1 MPLLTPSDSTQ
12 LSMSTV
18 RQFLAASGNA
28 SLIASATTDLSLSGM
43 ELAYMGS
50 NTVGTGMI
58 VSTAKVCMW
67 RQNEITTPAPQPNG
81 ATSTPGFGPGVGA
94 WNYTGGTGVPWRPS
108 RFSEFQRAYY
118 APPSASGAGVPTG
131 ARNSTG
137 IIRFSFA
144 GGSPAAFGS
153 GRYFL
158 YLITGNIGAG
168 WYSVTTNTIDFASP
182 SSGSATAFVV
192 DDRYCGGQMTG
203 PEIRVTGSISYP

>member
-18 RQFLAASGNA
+18 RQFLAASGNTFV
-28 SLIASATTDLSLSGM
+28 SGTNSNLSLSAM
-43 ELAYMGS
+43 ELYYMGNVTS
-50 NTVGTGMI
+50 GTGAI
-58 VSTAKVCMW
+58 VSDAKVCMW
-67 RQNEITTPAPQPNG
+67 RQIEVASPAPTGG
-81 ATSTPGFGPGVGA
+81 ATSNPGFSPGVGA

-118 APPSASGAGVPTG
+118 APPSAVGYGVPTG
-131 ARNSTG
+131 ATNSTG

-158 YLITGNIGAG
+158 YLTSGTIGSG
-168 WYSVTTNTIDFASP
+168 WYSTTSSTLDF
-182 SSGSATAFVV
+182 GCNNGGNATAYVV
-192 DDRYCGGQMTG
+192 DDRYCGGQMVG
-203 PEIRVTGSISYP
+203 MRFG

>member
-1 MPLLTPSDSTQ
+1 
-12 LSMSTV
+12 MSTV

-28 SLIASATTDLSLSGM
+28 SPIASATTNLSLSGM

-50 NTVGTGMI
+50 NTVGTGAI

-67 RQNEITTPAPQPNG
+67 RQTEVALPAPTGG
-81 ATSTPGFGPGVGA
+81 ATSNPGFGPGVGA

-118 APPSASGAGVPTG
+118 APPSASAAGVPTG
-131 ARNSTG
+131 ARDSTG

-144 GGSPAAFGS
+144 GGSRAAFGS

-158 YLITGNIGAG
+158 YLNVGSFASG
-168 WYSVTTNTIDFASP
+168 WYSTSTTTLDFGVSNGAGG
-182 SSGSATAFVV
+182 SGWVV

-203 PEIRVTGSISYP
+203 GEILVSGSISYP

>member
-1 MPLLTPSDSTQ
+1 MPLLTSSDSTQ

-28 SLIASATTDLSLSGM
+28 SPIASATVDLSLSGM

-50 NTVGTGMI
+50 NTVGTGLI

-67 RQNEITTPAPQPNG
+67 RQNEIAIPPLAPYTNN
-81 ATSTPGFGPGVGA
+81 PGFGPGVGA
-94 WNYTGGTGVPWRPS
+94 WNYANGTGVPWRPS

-118 APPSASGAGVPTG
+118 APPSAVGYGVPTG
-131 ARNSTG
+131 APSSTG

-153 GRYFL
+153 GLYFL
-158 YLITGNIGAG
+158 YLDSGNIGSG
-168 WYSVTTNTIDFASP
+168 WYSTSTNTRDFASP
-182 SSGSATAFVV
+182 SSGNATAWVV

-203 PEIRVTGSISYP
+203 GEIRVSGSITYP